1 MSSPW
6 PQRYLNTH
14 GPAPAP
20 AASYGRPG
28 RATSRCSSSSATPR
42 AGRAAPAGPP
52 AGPQQRTRL
61 APRRAGAGRYAAAR
75 AGRTARRDSSS
86 TATAADADPRREK
99 AIGLRSVADR
109 GRRGLPEDGPVRS
122 APGRRGVR
130 SPVPYGVS
138 AAAPR
143 RCQPG
148 ASGPEIAGSVGQ
160 RPASGARPGRHYGRS
175 LVAKIGLTL
184 FVLNLCDSPWSLDVL
199 PRI

>member
-1 MSSPW
+1 MDLRP
-6 PQRYLNTH
+6 PRPPLTGGRVERH
-14 GPAPAP
+14 RG
-20 AASYGRPG
+20 AAHPRP
-28 RATSRCSSSSATPR
+28 RRERDVP
-42 AGRAAPAGPP
+42 APAGPP

-86 TATAADADPRREK
+86 TATAADPRREK
-99 AIGLRSVADR
+99 AIGLRSVADS